1 MQKWVVFGL
10 VLGMCISCIGQ
21 VEAIKKSIKKKT
33 TTQEQGTKKNSSTKP
48 TTGSSMGLVGYWK
61 FDEGTGTVA
70 NDSSGNGNKGT
81 ISGCTW
87 VEGKVKS
94 ALEFNGTN
102 AYVNCGN
109 GASLN
114 LTDNM
119 TISAWVKVPELL
131 PQNGLGP
138 IIGKKH
144 LGGTTFGYWLTASE
158 YGIITLSVS
167 NGTVSDSG
175 QSSAKLAANVWQ
187 MVTATFSSGKIDYYY
202 NGVLFDSDNISAAIT
217 SISSGSENLAIG
229 ASSAMDAGGPYF
241 FKGIIDEVKLYN
253 RALSADEIKADY
265 DAVAGKKK

>member
-1 MQKWVVFGL
+1 MRKLVVFGL

-21 VEAIKKSIKKKT
+21 VEAVKKSIKKKT
-33 TTQEQGTKKNSSTKP
+33 TTQVQGAKKSTSTP
-48 TTGSSMGLVGYWK
+48 VAGLVGYWK
-61 FDEGTGTVA
+61 FDEGTGTIA

-81 ISGCTW
+81 ISGCNW

-114 LTDNM
+114 LTDSM

-131 PQNGLGP
+131 PQNGIGP

-144 LGGTTFGYWLTASE
+144 LGGTTFGYWLAASE

-175 QSSAKLAANVWQ
+175 QSSTKLAANVWQ
-187 MVTATFSSGKIDYYY
+187 MLTATFSSGKINYYY
-202 NGVLFDSDNISAAIT
+202 NGVLFDSDNISASIT
-217 SISSGSENLAIG
+217 TISSGSENLAIG

-253 RALSADEIKADY
+253 RALSADEIKAEY
-265 DAVAGKKK
+265 NAVAGKLNIKQ